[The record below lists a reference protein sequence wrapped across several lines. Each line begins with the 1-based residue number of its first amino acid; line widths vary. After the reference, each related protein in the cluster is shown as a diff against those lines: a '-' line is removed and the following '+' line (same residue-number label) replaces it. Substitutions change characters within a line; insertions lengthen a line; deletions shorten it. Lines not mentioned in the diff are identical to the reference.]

1 MMLICSL
8 TKPRLTVITRRRSCS
23 THNSVSLILLL
34 SLHISSRYFD
44 AVMFY
49 FICIYYRL
57 FEANRPRIARTTCS
71 TIPGGNISLD
81 MVISRHV
88 TVPSALA
95 GVAHAHFI
103 SVAHHKSRGGSASSQ
118 VDAGKC
124 VCQCLR
130 PTRLDNVAGG

>member
-1 MMLICSL
+1 
-8 TKPRLTVITRRRSCS
+8 
-23 THNSVSLILLL
+23 
-34 SLHISSRYFD
+34 
-44 AVMFY
+44 MFY

-95 GVAHAHFI
+95 GVAHAQYHTRI
-103 SVAHHKSRGGSASSQ
+103 STHATILSRNLEGNKRAVQRMNAQLIARMINSE
-118 VDAGKC
+118 
-124 VCQCLR
+124 
-130 PTRLDNVAGG
+130 